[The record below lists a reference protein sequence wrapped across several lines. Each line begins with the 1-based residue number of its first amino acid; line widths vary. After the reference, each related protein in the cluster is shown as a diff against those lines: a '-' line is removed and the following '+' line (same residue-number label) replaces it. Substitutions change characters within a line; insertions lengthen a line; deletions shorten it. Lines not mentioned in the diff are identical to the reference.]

1 MARAIP
7 ADRMAQ
13 LIRASVQVFIDSGYR
28 RTQMADVAA
37 ALGVAKGTLYLY
49 VESKEALFDLAAR
62 YADSAPPEDLA
73 LPIRT
78 PKASETLRFVRE
90 RLASNRAP
98 TALLAAL
105 ERRRPANT
113 RAELAAIVGELYD
126 LLARNR
132 NGIKLLDSSARD
144 NPELANLWFRGARHG
159 LLALLTQY
167 LEDRFRRKLLRTVPD
182 AAVTARLILETLVFW
197 AVHRHWD
204 AAPQAVPDNVA
215 KQNVVHFIMAALAKE

>member
-1 MARAIP
+1 MTRTIP
-7 ADRMAQ
+7 ADR
-13 LIRASVQVFIDSGYR
+13 LEHLVQCATTVFIDSGYR

-78 PKASETLRFVRE
+78 PKASETLRYVRE

-98 TALLAAL
+98 AALLAAL

-113 RAELAAIVGELYD
+113 RAELAAI
-126 LLARNR
+126 
-132 NGIKLLDSSARD
+132 
-144 NPELANLWFRGARHG
+144 
-159 LLALLTQY
+159 
-167 LEDRFRRKLLRTVPD
+167 
-182 AAVTARLILETLVFW
+182 
-197 AVHRHWD
+197 
-204 AAPQAVPDNVA
+204 
-215 KQNVVHFIMAALAKE
+215 